1 MKRIFTLMVLGLL
14 AILPALADKVIG
26 STTPPIMGSRSTFTP

>member
-1 MKRIFTLMVLGLL
+1 MKRIFTLMVLGLV

-26 STTPPIMGSRSTFTP
+26 STTPPQ